1 MQPTTRSRPAI
12 WAATPTK
19 DEDMK
24 FRKKP
29 VVIRATQWFK
39 NGDHPADYAKD
50 TQDFEGGELRTFTG
64 AQRRAKGWEG
74 QVVRYFRRP
83 DVDGHRACQKCGNVM
98 HDHGWVDTLEGGHIV
113 CPGDWIIT
121 GVKGEIYPC
130 KPDIFAATY
139 EPADDHGTAGIVAP
153 APNRELSFGEKAVGL
168 TFNPGANPEVHAC
181 KAGFAVE
188 IDRMNDL
195 RNATTDNEVKRM
207 ASVAITELQT
217 AQMWAV
223 KAITWKS

>member
-1 MQPTTRSRPAI
+1 
-12 WAATPTK
+12 
-19 DEDMK
+19 MK

-29 VVIRATQWFK
+29 VVIDATQWWQ
-39 NGDHPADYAKD
+39 NGDHPLDHLPLGHGDPAKYADYVFD
-50 TQDFEGGELRTFTG
+50 TEGKIV
-64 AQRRAKGWEG
+64 RR
-74 QVVRYFRRP
+74 YNTP
-83 DVDGHRACQKCGNVM
+83 NMDGKMLCKHCGNSM
-98 HDHGWVDTLEGGHIV
+98 RQHGWIDTLEGGHIV
-113 CPGDWIIT
+113 CPGDWVIT
-121 GVKGEIYPC
+121 GVQGEHYPC

-139 EPADDHGTAGIVAP
+139 EPADDHGTTGIVAP

-168 TFNPGANPEVHAC
+168 GFNPGANPEVHAC

-195 RNATTDNEVKRM
+195 RIAAAAVGVTEICRM